1 MIIFFD
7 VGYLALLAILAFL
20 FLGGLA
26 NAIVDFLTNHL
37 VVILS
42 ICLVIMAIAAIL
54 SYFSRRK
61 IRTSLTSLLY
71 SSQFCFFV
79 VKGLYN
85 LGVLSERHPIKC
97 ILLFVCFAFYS
108 MFNVL
113 GLLLPLYAEDSA
125 DNSMDAMQAILGGVG
140 WIINLIIL
148 L

>member
-1 MIIFFD
+1 MIVFFD
-7 VGYLALLAILAFL
+7 VGYLALLAVLAFL

-26 NAIVDFLTNHL
+26 NEIVDFLANHL
-37 VVILS
+37 VVIIS
-42 ICLVIMAIAAIL
+42 ICFVIMAIAAIL

-61 IRTSLTSLLY
+61 IQTSLSSLLY
-71 SSQFCFFV
+71 SSQLCFFI

-108 MFNVL
+108 MFNVF
-113 GLLLPLYAEDSA
+113 GLFLPLYAEDSA
-125 DNSMDAMQAILGGVG
+125 DNSKDTIQAILGGVG
-140 WIINLIIL
+140 WFINLIIL